1 MAFNINAQIILQ
13 APKNVKAITQSIQ
26 NQLQGVT
33 INVGANIPKNVQ
45 SQLNN
50 LNNTL
55 TKTGKSNKGVSTS
68 GLQAVNTLNSMGKS
82 AKHAGG
88 AMHMLGKETALTFK
102 RFAAAG
108 IVTATFFRMTQAI
121 SEAVPKALEFQRE
134 MVRLQQ
140 ITGKTSKEL
149 NGIQKSVRGLSTQL
163 GVDANELANLS
174 KIFAQTGQSIREI
187 QASVR
192 AVARSSLA
200 PTFGE
205 MEQTAE
211 GLVAALNQFNIAA
224 SQSEAVLGSL
234 NRVSK
239 KFAVESQDLIA
250 AVRRAGGVFAIAA
263 GDTKKP
269 IEALQEFTAVFT
281 AVRSTTRESAETVA
295 TGLRTI
301 FTRLQRRGTID
312 ALRSL
317 GINLTDANGKFIGLF
332 ESFRTLSRELDT
344 IIQKG
349 DAITL
354 SGITE
359 ELGGMRQVGKLIPA
373 IKEFRKAEAALLEAQ
388 KGAQEGLGADV
399 AKGLTPLIKQFEI
412 VRERFGELIRGIT
425 ESGAFNAFA
434 KTALGLANAFITVG
448 EAITPIIPAITAL
461 AGIKIGR
468 SLSGF
473 ASGFF
478 GSFGAGGGVKGAGQG
493 LGNLASGGGKSAAQ
507 TASNTQAVGNLSSA
521 LSTNTNTLTTNN
533 TNLTTINT
541 TLNSLKGTIDP
552 VKSALVNLTSAINA
566 LRTVIAT
573 KPTGGGFVG
582 GGGGRPRGGAR
593 PPRGFASGGLVPGT
607 GNRDTVPA
615 MLTPGEFVIRKSAV
629 NSIGTGALGEINGY
643 NKGGVVVNP
652 KRIGVV
658 SLSPPAGTDNLQTV
672 SGKGTIT
679 NPEALRRMK
688 KGNIDNTRLSDTEA
702 NAFLNGSLNAQA
714 KALGID
720 TSAINPRTGKPFTP
734 ERIAQQ
740 VGEKLGIKVP
750 PKAKSIGLSDANVA
764 KLKSSFS
771 KNNKLFSKRSLRKGG
786 FATTKDQGV
795 EADFK
800 GQLSAFTPGLQ
811 EQYMDGDVFEEKI
824 FNIVKGKLDDA
835 IQMSAQTMAEDFLI
849 QPINLQSQ
857 AVASKAIANLL
868 ARGSGAM
875 NSVTGF
881 ILEGIVGAL
890 TAAPV
895 GGSNVSFDF
904 PTLNPATRENL
915 TNLFSPNDRS
925 AFTQMLKVDAK
936 KSFST
941 NFGSLSNKDGVAK
954 KVLNDINKGNFQGV
968 TFQQFAKG
976 GAATGTD
983 TVPAMLTPGEYVIN
997 KSAAQSFGYG
1007 NLKEINRYNQGGVV
1021 KKGRSFYGNGPN
1033 LSGNQNLGTVF
1044 NNFNKSAQKSA
1055 KILNKVGSDIKG
1067 AGAKLGGSMLN
1078 AFFGLQSLTSGFQ
1091 MLKDGSESTGMA
1103 IVNLGFGVSMLAP
1116 AITSLVSFVTTV
1128 STSIATLGGMT
1139 AALTIG
1145 FHKLLTSVLGASK
1158 GMKGMGI
1165 MALGFVA
1172 SIAAGMINDARLGQK
1187 TTIGQSGQ
1195 VKGRT
1200 GVTAQQASDAGAVEG
1215 GLLGAGLAGG
1225 AAFALTGNP
1234 LIAALAAVGGT
1245 IVGAA
1250 GAREKAE
1257 NQQADFLNLEAMI
1270 NSQNK
1275 LADVQQELEKATL
1288 LTSGDMRTLS
1298 AATNNLSAKIV
1309 TAGLGTAGFNDVGNL
1324 EASSQDIVVSAGLD
1338 QMRGFFGQ
1346 FQKMT
1351 MGQVGLDQVG
1361 TEDVEEFVRDAEG
1374 PRDMGGDGEI
1384 RVGNRIFDEE
1394 FIIGEVKGIVSTANQ
1409 IFGEVDL
1416 DALAQAT
1423 KNSIDLT
1430 FKTLNQSVKQLSSAD
1445 LTTLPNDIDS
1455 AIKAMQAAGISTRA
1469 FAEAIDSAVNINLLN
1484 RAAELSKSEDTDDK
1498 STSVAFAI
1506 LSKKSQEMGVSLTS
1520 LAESMSPADFAN
1532 FAEEAGIIGPALKNG
1547 AQSVRLLAIEEK
1559 KRLEKEIPAQI
1570 IMMEKLARAEE
1581 LANSALNDFVSNFT
1595 RFSGAVTAG
1604 AQRFTNFTSS
1614 LDGFLDSLGGPQ
1626 FEVRDTINPFENLDT
1641 SSFSE
1646 LNQAVERILSFAG
1659 EEGDGAGFEGIA
1671 EVIAVQKTLPDV
1683 LKDVTKEALE
1693 TPQAQ
1698 TPDELGN
1705 MLEDRVSTAISAQG
1719 GDISKL
1725 PPVVLEGLRASIQGL
1740 VGNRQDAAG
1749 TTEDQL
1755 KQLFESEDFE
1765 KILEEFGDAT
1775 APVIEALSAMDDAIN
1790 EVAQAQINLIALQTE
1805 MVSKEIESRLKAI
1818 DVINRTSDA
1827 LNKFR
1832 PGGGDRNT
1840 VEKAE
1845 QRVLERQQAIIGA
1858 GGGGAAATTDVLAQQ
1873 QRVQDLRDENKNIRQ
1888 RLANAGG
1895 PVIGADVV
1903 AGEAKFNEEDVK
1915 AEQAAL
1921 LENSKQLSAH
1931 EKALQELINSTDLL
1945 DATMAELGDIEKSRM
1960 DSRQLA
1966 QFEAK
1971 RFANVLNERD
1981 PIKRAKLMQEQ
1992 FAGDVAFDKLQGGQA
2007 LTPQDIAALIDGG
2020 LERRLAIGVASGDIT
2035 EEDAENRRAQFNKF
2049 LSEVGLP
2056 GMNAALGNPFGGA
2069 AMDQLI
2075 AATALGGTAQ
2085 GSTDEEKELIS
2096 KAEEEAEKKRKAIL
2110 AEQES
2115 AQTAFNAAIQNSEKE
2130 LSNFTAAVTLA
2141 AKNVNEANAEMQAR
2155 LEEAQALRESG
2166 TAEQGAG
2173 IRSQEAQDFAAE
2185 AEKKAAER
2193 QTLEENKS
2201 QVERDDIQEKMRKA
2215 QQAGNQEEFDR
2226 LAKQLQEMGAIT
2238 SSETAA
2244 DLGREQAA
2252 MDKIDELKKEG
2263 KITGVQAAMALQ
2275 DAGTGEEMV
2284 KQTQLLID
2292 AIREVDRL
2300 VAEGEIEGADREKV
2314 LDQVIGAGG
2323 GPFDA
2328 GGNEALKPLEAMHK
2342 EMTTPGSIFVH
2353 DIHAEKLLMEIVK
2366 LLGGSEQ
2373 HLQRAAE
2380 AAKAE
2385 IAGLKSPT
2393 SAGVAGNLRSAASDS
2408 MIQQMKDEK
2417 AFDAMKPGGV
2427 DPASLAAFAESPEG
2441 IALAESVLN
2450 QRPGDGQ
2457 FLSGFAAQG
2466 FEEMLASGQF
2476 GGSLE
2481 SLGPLRPSFDSQ
2493 AILDDIAKTMGI
2505 PTDVSNELLKSMSAD
2520 EVQRASQRFSQPV
2533 GPIPVPKLSPEEKK
2547 AMDERN
2553 KIGIQD
2559 PNLLTAENRL
2569 DKEFER
2575 ARNIEDNNRREEE
2588 RIAGG
2593 KGRSP
2598 LAQDIFDLEQQSA
2611 GFDKFT
2617 NMLELMVSD
2626 LKGEDVSKLTQED
2639 IDRRKFGRLDEAT
2652 QTKKVV
2658 TDALLAAQGGRGEGL
2673 AAGRFKQGDIESA
2686 VSGIGGTRFGKFLN
2700 DQQKLDAEV
2709 AIRDKASR
2717 MGIVSGRTGDASK
2730 SRIQLKALNELDAKT
2745 NVITKLPKSID
2756 DSLNVRGKRPT
2767 GAAQVFGGFN
2777 EARALIQAEEDEKAL
2792 LNETGLSREE
2802 LSKKIAENQRKQAQQ
2817 GNVKRPLISG
2827 GGLSSKRVQT
2837 RVDKLRELENQF
2849 GFSLSKDKEGD
2860 TDFIARIRKQRD
2872 TLANDPQ
2879 VQAKLEADRL
2889 AEEQRKAEAARI
2901 AKEEE
2906 AKKNVA
2912 KFRIPAG
2919 ETPLPEAVFNPAGGT
2934 AGMIDPK
2941 TALQHAPAGFA
2952 DIPPQLTDEDHANMV
2967 KSLVDSGELTS
2978 LRTSFDSLNTDAVPN
2993 LVRALSDLNTTL
3005 TTGAT
3010 GGAATGEEGVNI
3022 RSLVDAINSL
3032 DQVTVNVAVAPV
3044 NVILNTGGLADQL
3057 RNVIAAEALKALK
3070 DKIGPTID
3078 AEVDRIISNRT
3089 AG

>member
-1 MAFNINAQIILQ
+1 
-13 APKNVKAITQSIQ
+13 
-26 NQLQGVT
+26 
-33 INVGANIPKNVQ
+33 
-45 SQLNN
+45 
-50 LNNTL
+50 
-55 TKTGKSNKGVSTS
+55 
-68 GLQAVNTLNSMGKS
+68 
-82 AKHAGG
+82 
-88 AMHMLGKETALTFK
+88 
-102 RFAAAG
+102 
-108 IVTATFFRMTQAI
+108 
-121 SEAVPKALEFQRE
+121 
-134 MVRLQQ
+134 
-140 ITGKTSKEL
+140 
-149 NGIQKSVRGLSTQL
+149 
-163 GVDANELANLS
+163 
-174 KIFAQTGQSIREI
+174 
-187 QASVR
+187 
-192 AVARSSLA
+192 
-200 PTFGE
+200 
-205 MEQTAE
+205 
-211 GLVAALNQFNIAA
+211 
-224 SQSEAVLGSL
+224 
-234 NRVSK
+234 
-239 KFAVESQDLIA
+239 
-250 AVRRAGGVFAIAA
+250 
-263 GDTKKP
+263 
-269 IEALQEFTAVFT
+269 QEFTAVFT

-1805 MVSKEIESRLKAI
+1805 M
-1818 DVINRTSDA
+1818 
-1827 LNKFR
+1827 
-1832 PGGGDRNT
+1832 
-1840 VEKAE
+1840 
-1845 QRVLERQQAIIGA
+1845 
-1858 GGGGAAATTDVLAQQ
+1858 
-1873 QRVQDLRDENKNIRQ
+1873 
-1888 RLANAGG
+1888 
-1895 PVIGADVV
+1895 
-1903 AGEAKFNEEDVK
+1903 
-1915 AEQAAL
+1915 
-1921 LENSKQLSAH
+1921 
-1931 EKALQELINSTDLL
+1931 
-1945 DATMAELGDIEKSRM
+1945 
-1960 DSRQLA
+1960 
-1966 QFEAK
+1966 
-1971 RFANVLNERD
+1971 
-1981 PIKRAKLMQEQ
+1981 
-1992 FAGDVAFDKLQGGQA
+1992 
-2007 LTPQDIAALIDGG
+2007 
-2020 LERRLAIGVASGDIT
+2020 
-2035 EEDAENRRAQFNKF
+2035 
-2049 LSEVGLP
+2049 
-2056 GMNAALGNPFGGA
+2056 
-2069 AMDQLI
+2069 
-2075 AATALGGTAQ
+2075 
-2085 GSTDEEKELIS
+2085 
-2096 KAEEEAEKKRKAIL
+2096 
-2110 AEQES
+2110 
-2115 AQTAFNAAIQNSEKE
+2115 
-2130 LSNFTAAVTLA
+2130 
-2141 AKNVNEANAEMQAR
+2141 
-2155 LEEAQALRESG
+2155 
-2166 TAEQGAG
+2166 
-2173 IRSQEAQDFAAE
+2173 
-2185 AEKKAAER
+2185 
-2193 QTLEENKS
+2193 
-2201 QVERDDIQEKMRKA
+2201 
-2215 QQAGNQEEFDR
+2215 
-2226 LAKQLQEMGAIT
+2226 
-2238 SSETAA
+2238 
-2244 DLGREQAA
+2244 
-2252 MDKIDELKKEG
+2252 
-2263 KITGVQAAMALQ
+2263 
-2275 DAGTGEEMV
+2275 
-2284 KQTQLLID
+2284 
-2292 AIREVDRL
+2292 
-2300 VAEGEIEGADREKV
+2300 
-2314 LDQVIGAGG
+2314 
-2323 GPFDA
+2323 
-2328 GGNEALKPLEAMHK
+2328 
-2342 EMTTPGSIFVH
+2342 
-2353 DIHAEKLLMEIVK
+2353 
-2366 LLGGSEQ
+2366 
-2373 HLQRAAE
+2373 
-2380 AAKAE
+2380 
-2385 IAGLKSPT
+2385 
-2393 SAGVAGNLRSAASDS
+2393 
-2408 MIQQMKDEK
+2408 
-2417 AFDAMKPGGV
+2417 
-2427 DPASLAAFAESPEG
+2427 
-2441 IALAESVLN
+2441 
-2450 QRPGDGQ
+2450 
-2457 FLSGFAAQG
+2457 
-2466 FEEMLASGQF
+2466 
-2476 GGSLE
+2476 
-2481 SLGPLRPSFDSQ
+2481 
-2493 AILDDIAKTMGI
+2493 
-2505 PTDVSNELLKSMSAD
+2505 
-2520 EVQRASQRFSQPV
+2520 
-2533 GPIPVPKLSPEEKK
+2533 
-2547 AMDERN
+2547 
-2553 KIGIQD
+2553 
-2559 PNLLTAENRL
+2559 
-2569 DKEFER
+2569 
-2575 ARNIEDNNRREEE
+2575 
-2588 RIAGG
+2588 
-2593 KGRSP
+2593 
-2598 LAQDIFDLEQQSA
+2598 
-2611 GFDKFT
+2611 
-2617 NMLELMVSD
+2617 
-2626 LKGEDVSKLTQED
+2626 
-2639 IDRRKFGRLDEAT
+2639 
-2652 QTKKVV
+2652 
-2658 TDALLAAQGGRGEGL
+2658 
-2673 AAGRFKQGDIESA
+2673 
-2686 VSGIGGTRFGKFLN
+2686 
-2700 DQQKLDAEV
+2700 
-2709 AIRDKASR
+2709 
-2717 MGIVSGRTGDASK
+2717 
-2730 SRIQLKALNELDAKT
+2730 
-2745 NVITKLPKSID
+2745 
-2756 DSLNVRGKRPT
+2756 
-2767 GAAQVFGGFN
+2767 
-2777 EARALIQAEEDEKAL
+2777 
-2792 LNETGLSREE
+2792 
-2802 LSKKIAENQRKQAQQ
+2802 
-2817 GNVKRPLISG
+2817 
-2827 GGLSSKRVQT
+2827 
-2837 RVDKLRELENQF
+2837 
-2849 GFSLSKDKEGD
+2849 
-2860 TDFIARIRKQRD
+2860 
-2872 TLANDPQ
+2872 
-2879 VQAKLEADRL
+2879 
-2889 AEEQRKAEAARI
+2889 
-2901 AKEEE
+2901 
-2906 AKKNVA
+2906 
-2912 KFRIPAG
+2912 
-2919 ETPLPEAVFNPAGGT
+2919 
-2934 AGMIDPK
+2934 
-2941 TALQHAPAGFA
+2941 
-2952 DIPPQLTDEDHANMV
+2952 
-2967 KSLVDSGELTS
+2967 
-2978 LRTSFDSLNTDAVPN
+2978 
-2993 LVRALSDLNTTL
+2993 
-3005 TTGAT
+3005 
-3010 GGAATGEEGVNI
+3010 
-3022 RSLVDAINSL
+3022 
-3032 DQVTVNVAVAPV
+3032 
-3044 NVILNTGGLADQL
+3044 
-3057 RNVIAAEALKALK
+3057 
-3070 DKIGPTID
+3070 
-3078 AEVDRIISNRT
+3078 
-3089 AG
+3089 

>member
-2441 IALAESVLN
+2441 ITLAESVLN